1 MYTRTNHFS
10 YNIIICL
17 FLFVSC
23 YLIIIIQ
30 IKVSVFFY
38 WRFEMVCPVIMK
50 KMQIWFLAA
59 LQNYKSGASQV
70 NALQQW
76 PGFTRDHSCSQ
87 WFLNQIKSLNI
98 EMEENKWKG
107 RGECETWHQLLH
119 FHSRKDNIKQRERAS
134 VKYCALDFGLVS
146 IRVWEW

>member
-50 KMQIWFLAA
+50 KMQIWFLAV
-59 LQNYKSGASQV
+59 S
-70 NALQQW
+70 
-76 PGFTRDHSCSQ
+76 
-87 WFLNQIKSLNI
+87 
-98 EMEENKWKG
+98 
-107 RGECETWHQLLH
+107 
-119 FHSRKDNIKQRERAS
+119 
-134 VKYCALDFGLVS
+134 LDFLIFKATEIWS
-146 IRVWEW
+146 L